1 MVEERVYCRHV
12 REHSQ
17 RQGCLGGS
25 RVDKTPSH
33 VRRGEVVV
41 GIVEETAC
49 SSQEAQK
56 RVDEK
61 DQVTKMVDYTGR
73 AAGSRTAQ
81 FLG

>member
-1 MVEERVYCRHV
+1 MVEERVYYRHTQ
-12 REHSQ
+12 HSQ

-25 RVDKTPSH
+25 RVDKTLSH

-41 GIVEETAC
+41 GIVEGTAC
-49 SSQEAQK
+49 SNQEAQK

-61 DQVTKMVDYTGR
+61 DQVTKIVDYTGR
-73 AAGSRTAQ
+73 APWGRTAQ

>member
-1 MVEERVYCRHV
+1 M
-12 REHSQ
+12 
-17 RQGCLGGS
+17 
-25 RVDKTPSH
+25 DKTPSH

-41 GIVEETAC
+41 GIVEEATC

-61 DQVTKMVDYTGR
+61 NQVTKMVDYTGR

>member
-17 RQGCLGGS
+17 RQGGS

-41 GIVEETAC
+41 GIVEGTAC